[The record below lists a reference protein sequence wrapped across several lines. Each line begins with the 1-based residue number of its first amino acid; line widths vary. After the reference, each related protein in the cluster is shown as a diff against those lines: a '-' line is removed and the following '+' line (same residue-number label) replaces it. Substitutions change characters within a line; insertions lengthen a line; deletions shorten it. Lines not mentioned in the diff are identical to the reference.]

1 MSQVCS
7 ICVIISGVVI
17 SFSVPAFSQ
26 VPAKVTREL
35 IEETLEHAAR
45 SSERELGEQAVR
57 KSLSETVERLTKT
70 YGDDV
75 LMVVR
80 DGGLELVESVPKY
93 GDDVIE
99 IALKASPAAR
109 RAFARD
115 MPELLPLARRV
126 GADVLELEAR
136 TPGLAK
142 QVFATFGDDAGRL
155 IAREVPTEDV
165 PRLLSY
171 ADKADSPET
180 RELLLESYKKE
191 GKTLFER
198 VPVNLVL
205 ASGLTA
211 SMLYGTHELTDPAR
225 ALGRAIRDNQDIATQ
240 SARSFFTWIGILS
253 LAVGVCL
260 LWRFGLMPWHRRKP
274 NVPADNSGKCQ
285 VR

>member
-1 MSQVCS
+1 MRTGS
-7 ICVIISGVVI
+7 IFLLIAAVVMLL
-17 SFSVPAFSQ
+17 SARAFSQ
-26 VPAKVTREL
+26 VAAKVTREL

-45 SSERELGEQAVR
+45 SSGRELGDQAVR
-57 KSLSETVERLTKT
+57 TSLTETVERLSKA

-75 LMVVR
+75 LVTIR
-80 DGGLELVESVPKY
+80 DGGLELVESVPRH
-93 GDDVIE
+93 GDEVIE
-99 IALKASPAAR
+99 IAVQASPAAR
-109 RAFARD
+109 RAFAGD
-115 MPELLPLARRV
+115 VPALLPLARRV
-126 GADVLELEAR
+126 GVEALELEAR

-142 QVFATFGDDAGRL
+142 PVFATFGDDTGRL

-171 ADKADSPET
+171 GEKADSSAT
-180 RELLLESYKKE
+180 KELLLECYKKE
-191 GKTLFER
+191 GKTLFDR
-198 VPVNLVL
+198 VPAKLVL
-205 ASGLTA
+205 ATGLTA

-225 ALGRAIRDNQDIATQ
+225 ALGQAIGDNKDIATQ